1 MSSRRPVDDAAALSD
16 VLTKLREELLAVK
29 QHGEDSDIKFLIDET
44 EVELK
49 FGVTRGTKAEGG
61 AAFWVF
67 NANAGTEASHAVT
80 QTLRLKLRVVD
91 NHGNQKPM
99 SGVGRKNS

>member
-16 VLTKLREELLAVK
+16 VLTKLREELVAVK
-29 QHGEDSDIKFLIDET
+29 QQGEESEIKFLIEET

-67 NANAGTEASHAVT
+67 NANAGAEASHAVT
-80 QTLRLKLRVVD
+80 QTLRLKLKVVD
-91 NHGNQKPM
+91 KEGKQEPIADTDD
-99 SGVGRKNS
+99 RD